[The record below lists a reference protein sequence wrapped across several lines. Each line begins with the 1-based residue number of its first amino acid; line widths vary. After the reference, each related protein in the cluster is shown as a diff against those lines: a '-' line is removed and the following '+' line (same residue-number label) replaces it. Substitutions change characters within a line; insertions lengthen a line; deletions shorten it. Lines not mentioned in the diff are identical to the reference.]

1 MNDPHEPMEDPT
13 DGVNRPSRRRNPL
26 EAKLDAEVEAE
37 STSKD
42 LTPLLKGW
50 DYEPGTINVRKIRG
64 ADGTPKLQM
73 RKDLG
78 LLQME
83 LTGRPDGQRPHG
95 YESLLEYFEACLRE
109 HQDRNGTELGF
120 HLTADQCQQL
130 RDEAEMYYHR
140 YLSLYVLEDF
150 PGVVRDT
157 SRNLKVLDLCGT
169 YAVEEQDRLVL
180 EQYRPYIMMMNAR
193 AKASILFKDNKYRD
207 ALVVVEQAMSDIKDF
222 FAKFDQPEAFGYSS
236 EVKVLKR
243 FAREIRK
250 KLPIDPLVKLK
261 SQLDRA
267 VKAELY
273 EEAAR
278 LRDEI
283 KRKSEQKA

>member
-1 MNDPHEPMEDPT
+1 MNQQPQRDDQENQAPD
-13 DGVNRPSRRRNPL
+13 
-26 EAKLDAEVEAE
+26 DAETEMEPAN
-37 STSKD
+37 KD
-42 LTPLLKGW
+42 ISPVLNGW
-50 DYEPGTINVRKIRG
+50 DYEAGTINVRKIRG
-64 ADGTPKLQM
+64 VDGLPKLQM
-73 RKDLG
+73 RQDLG

-95 YESLLEYFEACLRE
+95 FESLLEYHEKKLRE
-109 HQDRNGTELGF
+109 HKRRNGTELGF
-120 HLTADQCQQL
+120 HLTTDQCQQL
-130 RDEAEMYYHR
+130 RDEAQMYYWR

-150 PGVVRDT
+150 TGVVRDT
-157 SRNLKVLDLCGT
+157 SRNLKVLDLCGR

-193 AKASILFKDNKYRD
+193 ASASILFKDNKYRE
-207 ALVVVEQAMSDIKDF
+207 ALKVVEAALGEIKEF
-222 FAKFDQPEAFGYSS
+222 FAKFDQPEAYGYSS

-250 KLPIDPLVKLK
+250 KLPVDPVVKLQ
-261 SQLDRA
+261 SQLERA
-267 VKAELY
+267 VKAEQY

-283 KRKSEQKA
+283 KRKSESHQA

>member
-1 MNDPHEPMEDPT
+1 MNEQEK
-13 DGVNRPSRRRNPL
+13 
-26 EAKLDAEVEAE
+26 KLDESASDSAAEIE
-37 STSKD
+37 SSSKD
-42 LTPLLKGW
+42 IAPLLRGW

-64 ADGTPKLQM
+64 ADGSPKLQM
-73 RKDLG
+73 RQDLG

-95 YESLLEYFEACLRE
+95 CESLLEYFETRLKD
-109 HQDRNGTELGF
+109 HQRRNGTELGF
-120 HLTADQCQQL
+120 HLTTDQCQQL
-130 RDEAEMYYHR
+130 RDEAQMYYYR

-157 SRNLKVLDLCGT
+157 SRNLKVLDMCGT
-169 YAVEEQDRLVL
+169 YAVEEQDRLIL

-193 AKASILFKDNKYRD
+193 AKASILFKDNKYRE
-207 ALVVVEQAMSDIKDF
+207 ALVVVEEALAEIKAF
-222 FAKFDQPEAFGYSS
+222 FAKFEQADAYPYSS

-250 KLPIDPLVKLK
+250 KLPIDPLVKLQ

-267 VKAELY
+267 VKAEQY